1 MYTFVT
7 TPGIEK
13 IITGQIYPGVRTKID
28 TELALHRH
36 LLPRIENG
44 EKTMTVRY
52 GRDRIRV
59 PAGPELPL
67 VLTSQSPWLVADKE
81 AHGTIRIPRFT
92 VKRFGELTIQDAQR
106 DGYATIAELTDAI
119 RRIYEPLHKAP
130 VLDDEWVSIYE
141 LKLP

>member
-1 MYTFVT
+1 MYTFIT

-36 LLPRIENG
+36 LLGGIESG
-44 EKTMTVRY
+44 EKTTTVRY

-67 VLTSQSPWLVADKE
+67 FLTSPSPWLTADKE
-81 AHGTIRIPRFT
+81 PHGTIRIPRFT
-92 VKRFGELTIQDAQR
+92 VKRFGELTDNDARR
-106 DGYATIAELTDAI
+106 DGYATLAELKDAI
-119 RRIYEPLHKAP
+119 RRIYEPLYNAP

-141 LKLP
+141 LKL